1 MGKISCRGSFL
12 LVALVLFATPSLYAK
27 RGNDPQVQPP
37 TENNLL
43 DCNQKA
49 QAKIKKLQS
58 TYKDFAF
65 TCSKRFLQKFSI
77 PVAPKL
83 VKISPAEFVNANWE
97 LFLSSAPNPELEF
110 RNGAQYYK
118 GIYISDRFARESI
131 SLLNNKEIRVF
142 SFAIEDTSAW
152 HISPTPRLSCTAV
165 ADILRKESN
174 PNPFRKCWD
183 YICNNGQEPLI
194 AVDFC
199 PDSPTIVWTLGE
211 RQSAECSLIKVVENT
226 NKLYYVD
233 SNTGRVCKT
242 QKIRMSF
249 AGE

>member
-1 MGKISCRGSFL
+1 MGKISCQGCLIFI
-12 LVALVLFATPSLYAK
+12 AAILFVTPTLNAK
-27 RGNDPQVQPP
+27 RGNDPQVAPP

-43 DCNQKA
+43 DCNPKA
-49 QAKIKKLQS
+49 QAKVKKLQS
-58 TYKDFAF
+58 TYKGFAF
-65 TCSKRFLQKFSI
+65 TCAKGFLQKFSI

-83 VKISPAEFVNANWE
+83 TKISPAEFANTNWE

-118 GIYISDRFARESI
+118 GIYIYNRFARESI
-131 SLLNNKEIRVF
+131 SLLNNNEIRVF
-142 SFAIEDTSAW
+142 SFAIADTSAW
-152 HISPTPRLSCTAV
+152 HIPPIPKLSCTSV

-183 YICNNGQEPLI
+183 YICNNGQQPLI

-211 RQSAECSLIKVVENT
+211 RQSAECSLMKVVENT

-233 SNTGRVCKT
+233 SNTGRVCKEE
-242 QKIRMSF
+242 KMRISR